1 MQEVDNAGAM
11 VGSAAHLVT
20 PVLSVIHRGL
30 SAFLIKQAGLK
41 VKDAHTGAVTLMM
54 CKDARMSRTHG
65 CVGATQR
72 FGSAGNLNIHLHC
85 LFLDG
90 VYHLVDGHPVFRPV
104 SPPTEEQL
112 QVLLHQLIQRIM
124 KCLTAEGFL
133 TEDEGVFYMSETEA
147 ADPSLAPLQ
156 AAACTYRIALGPRAG
171 QKILTL
177 QTAPPQEWTSVS
189 DRCVSQSGFG
199 LHANTYCAATDRGKL
214 ERLCR
219 YIALQGCRALRRLGT
234 IASVRAQRW
243 PKPAPGH
250 PWPRRVS
257 TSLYKNASR

>member
-41 VKDAHTGAVTLMM
+41 VKDAHTGAVTLI
-54 CKDARMSRTHG
+54 
-65 CVGATQR
+65 QR

-90 VYHLVDGHPVFRPV
+90 VYHLVDGRPVFRPV

-133 TEDEGVFYMSETEA
+133 TEDEGAFY
-147 ADPSLAPLQ
+147 L
-156 AAACTYRIALGPRAG
+156 
-171 QKILTL
+171 
-177 QTAPPQEWTSVS
+177 S
-189 DRCVSQSGFG
+189 DR
-199 LHANTYCAATDRGKL
+199 
-214 ERLCR
+214 
-219 YIALQGCRALRRLGT
+219 
-234 IASVRAQRW
+234 
-243 PKPAPGH
+243 
-250 PWPRRVS
+250 
-257 TSLYKNASR
+257 

>member
-1 MQEVDNAGAM
+1 MQEQLPGVISFPIPLRIMLA
-11 VGSAAHLVT
+11 SQPQLVT

-41 VKDAHTGAVTLMM
+41 VKVAHTGAVTLMM

-90 VYHLVDGHPVFRPV
+90 VYHLVDGRPVFRPV

-133 TEDEGVFYMSETEA
+133 TEDEGVFYMSDRSRTSMCFA
-147 ADPSLAPLQ
+147 APARPCAMKRRPPIHRLPHCRL
-156 AAACTYRIALGPRAG
+156 PRAR
-171 QKILTL
+171 
-177 QTAPPQEWTSVS
+177 TA
-189 DRCVSQSGFG
+189 
-199 LHANTYCAATDRGKL
+199 LHWAR
-214 ERLCR
+214 
-219 YIALQGCRALRRLGT
+219 
-234 IASVRAQRW
+234 VRD
-243 PKPAPGH
+243 KK
-250 PWPRRVS
+250 S
-257 TSLYKNASR
+257 